1 MKVRLNSGIFKM
13 TNRIDIKEN
22 MLLHT
27 DAALLDLLLYDNTT
41 KRNIIWATDN
51 YEKFGIPY
59 AYSAQIYPELI
70 TDKNGNIIRPRVAKT
85 LEEQTARVKDKAE
98 VFTPSWICNAQNN
111 LVDSAWF
118 GRTNVFNKERNQS
131 WVVNSKRIEF
141 PTKKTWQDYVLANR
155 MEVSCGEAPYLVS
168 RYDTITGKPIL
179 LKRRIGLLD
188 RKLRVVSENTENVE
202 DWYKWAVFAFKS
214 VYGFEW
220 QGDNLLLARENLLY
234 SICDYYKAKFGGSP
248 SRQQM
253 LEIANI
259 ISWNI
264 WQMDGLKGVVPN
276 TCHDTISVEKDLLGN
291 KKTIKPCEGCKK
303 GDITKHN
310 GKYCYIMDWQ
320 RNKKI
325 RYISILK
332 KGRNKT

>member
-22 MLLHT
+22 TLLHT

-234 SICDYYKAKFGGSP
+234 SFCDYYKAKFGGSP

-276 TCHDTISVEKDLLGN
+276 TCHDTTTVEKDLLGN

-303 GDITKHN
+303 GDITKHS
-310 GKYCYIMDWQ
+310 GKYCYIMDWH